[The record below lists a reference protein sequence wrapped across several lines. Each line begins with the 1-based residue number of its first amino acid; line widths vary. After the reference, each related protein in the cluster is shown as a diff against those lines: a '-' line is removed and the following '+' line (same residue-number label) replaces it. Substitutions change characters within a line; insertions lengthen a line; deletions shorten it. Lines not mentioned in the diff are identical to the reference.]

1 MNNEEMKTKKQLA
14 NRINELKKEIK
25 KLENELQD
33 QNCFNLAEEIKNYEQ
48 KQKEAIKFLVSFSE
62 ETKLNY
68 LNRFS
73 KEILLTAIEKF
84 LLFGMPPKLDIIFL
98 LQKEA
103 DKILE
108 ENRESIKKAEIRMLL
123 LEEEGRTREKKEEK
137 EFVFRLIELGNN
149 LYDCYIR
156 AIKALALVSETNI
169 PLGPEKVEKEGKV
182 VPEIVPEEKEENED

>member
-1 MNNEEMKTKKQLA
+1 MNNKEQ
-14 NRINELKKEIK
+14 NEKEQMAEKISHLKKEIK

-33 QNCFNLAEEIKNYEQ
+33 QNNFDLAKAIKEHQEE
-48 KQKEAIKFLVSFSE
+48 QKEAIRILSGVFE
-62 ETKLNY
+62 EKKLAY

-73 KEILLTAIEKF
+73 KEILLTVIKKF

-108 ENRESIKKAEIRMLL
+108 ENREAIKKAEIRTLL

-137 EFVFRLIELGNN
+137 EFIYHLIDTGND
-149 LYDCYIR
+149 LYDCYIK
-156 AIKALALVSETNI
+156 ILKALALVSETNI
-169 PLGPEKVEKEGKV
+169 HLAPEKV
-182 VPEIVPEEKEENED
+182 VPEIVPEEKEEKESNEN